1 MRQTILGYLGGPE
14 VATGALTVKEEAG
27 GSGCYTGSSDDGEG
41 RTLEPKEH
49 GQPPGA

>member
-14 VATGALTVKEEAG
+14 VTTAALIVKEEAG
-27 GSGCYTGSSDDGEG
+27 GSECYTGGSDDGEG